1 MNVCVDIK
9 GFHLLAFHLFKSG
22 YIYKKKAGT
31 NPVSKLR

>member
-22 YIYKKKAGT
+22 YIKKKART
-31 NPVSKLR
+31 SPMSKLR